1 MAIGGLEGANG
12 YMNSEYS
19 GDIQNAS
26 SSQLQLA
33 DEALIALAKSGDSEA
48 YTKLY
53 QRHAKRVFHKILRM
67 TGNREDAE
75 DVLQEATI
83 KALIHLNGFEGR
95 STFSTWLTQ
104 IAINAALMIRRKRTS
119 RPEQSIEIVGDSG
132 SSAGGIQVADRSPSA
147 EDQLHRDE
155 RDHQIRRAIERLPPI
170 LRTSLELQLAEDLP
184 VRELSIRLGISV
196 PATKSRLMRA
206 RNQVGRSLLR
216 IYRVRPTVAIL
227 HRQLDTRVQH
237 PIDEA
242 KIC

>member
-1 MAIGGLEGANG
+1 
-12 YMNSEYS
+12 MNNEYS

-26 SSQLQLA
+26 SSQLHPA
-33 DEALIALAKSGDSEA
+33 DEALIALEKCGDSEA

-83 KALIHLNGFEGR
+83 KALIHLKGFEGR

-104 IAINAALMIRRKRTS
+104 IAINAALMIRRKRNS
-119 RPEQSIEIVGDSG
+119 RPEQSIEIVVTFWVRRKNT
-132 SSAGGIQVADRSPSA
+132 GGRPSPSA

-155 RDHQIRRAIERLPPI
+155 RDCQICCAIQRLPAI

-206 RNQVGRSLLR
+206 RNQVARSLLR
-216 IYRVRPTVAIL
+216 IYRVRPTGAIL
-227 HRQLDTRVQH
+227 HRQLDTRVQQA
-237 PIDEA
+237 IDEA

>member
-1 MAIGGLEGANG
+1 
-12 YMNSEYS
+12 MNNEYS

-26 SSQLQLA
+26 SSQLNPA
-33 DEALIALAKSGDSEA
+33 DEALIALAKCGDSEA

-83 KALIHLNGFEGR
+83 KALIHLKGFEGR

-104 IAINAALMIRRKRTS
+104 IAINAALMIRRKRNS
-119 RPEQSIEIVGDSG
+119 RPEQSIEIVGHSG
-132 SSAGGIQVADRSPSA
+132 SEGRIQVADRSPSA

-155 RDHQIRRAIERLPPI
+155 RDCQIRRAIQRLPAI

-206 RNQVGRSLLR
+206 RNQVARSLLR
-216 IYRVRPTVAIL
+216 IYRVRPTGAIL
-227 HRQLDTRVQH
+227 HRQLDTRVQQA
-237 PIDEA
+237 IDEA